1 MTRLD
6 AAAARLLALL
16 LPVLAAACSSSG
28 DPQDVEGIGLAGD
41 EVFRCLDVPDA
52 DPGRVYEVAR
62 ALLRVH
68 FAGGRLIE
76 DPAGRKLEVLPRAF
90 SSSPRRLQVFLEVLP
105 AEQGARVEIFCK
117 VDELRED
124 LAENPAEPWR
134 FAGRDAALENLLL
147 HEIWDEVVVRP
158 AEGR

>member
-1 MTRLD
+1 MTRPD
-6 AAAARLLALL
+6 AARPLALL
-16 LPVLAAACSSSG
+16 VLLLATACSSAG
-28 DPQDVEGIGLAGD
+28 DPQDVEGIGMAGD
-41 EVFRCLDVPDA
+41 EVFRCLELPDA
-52 DPGRVYEVAR
+52 DPVRVYDVAR

-76 DPAGRKLEVLPRAF
+76 DPVGRRLEVLPRAF

-105 AEQGARVEIFCK
+105 AEQGTRVEIFCK
-117 VDELRED
+117 VDELRD
-124 LAENPAEPWR
+124 DVAENPAEPWR
-134 FAGRDAALENLLL
+134 FAGRDAELENLLL